1 MDDAMM
7 QELFET
13 SDRVVSA
20 TATDFHRYLASQI
33 EWRDRLIC
41 IKGSRGTGK
50 TTMLRQRMKEV
61 FGVGGDKALYVSAD
75 DLWFAEHPLKECVD
89 YLYKHGFTHV
99 FIDEIHHLGKNWS
112 QILKNLYDQYPGMNI
127 VYSGSSM
134 LHLES
139 AKGDLSRRQ
148 AVYELKGMSFREYLE
163 FEGVLQHPVIAWKEL
178 LADHRRLAAGI
189 ASEVRIL
196 QHFSAY
202 LEHGFYPFYR
212 EAKSQYRERL
222 LETVNKVLESDY
234 PAIESVS
241 TETIRTT
248 KKMLK
253 VLAAS
258 TPQTPNMSELYA
270 QLGTER
276 NQGLKMLKALDRA
289 GLLALVPGKGVK
301 LENLSKPEKI
311 YCDNTNLMYAL
322 VPRIDVGVRR
332 ETYFYNQVR
341 KDHEISFSGTGDFF
355 VDGKYCFEVGGK
367 GKRFT
372 QIADLPNSFVVNDDV
387 ENTIGNKIP
396 LWLFGFLY

>member
-1 MDDAMM
+1 MDQETMR
-7 QELFET
+7 ELFET
-13 SDRVVSA
+13 SDRMVSA
-20 TATDFHRYLASQI
+20 VDVSFHRYLFEEI
-33 EWRDRLIC
+33 DWRDRLIC

-50 TTMLRQRMKEV
+50 TTLMRQRIKEE
-61 FGVGGDKALYVSAD
+61 FGAGSDKAIYLSLD
-75 DLWFAEHPLKECVD
+75 DLWFAEHPLKDAVD
-89 YLYKHGFTHV
+89 YLYSHGFTHV
-99 FIDEIHHLGKNWS
+99 FVDEVHHLGKSWS
-112 QILKNLYDQYPGMNI
+112 LVIKNLYDQFPLMNF

-148 AVYELKGMSFREYLE
+148 AVYELNGMSFREYLSL
-163 FEGVLQHPVIAWKEL
+163 EGVMSHRAVGWGELLGEHRRIAAGIVGEIRVLQHFA
-178 LADHRRLAAGI
+178 
-189 ASEVRIL
+189 
-196 QHFSAY
+196 AY

-212 EAKSQYRERL
+212 ESHSQYRERL

-234 PAIESVS
+234 PAIEQVS
-241 TETIRTT
+241 QETIRTT

-253 VLAAS
+253 VLASS

-289 GLLALVPGKGVK
+289 GLLALVPGRGVK
-301 LENLSKPEKI
+301 LSSLSRPEKI
-311 YCDNTNLMYAL
+311 YCDNTNLMHAL
-322 VPRIDVGVRR
+322 VPRIDMGVRR

-341 KDHEISFSGTGDFF
+341 KGHDVVFAGVGDFL
-355 VDGKYCFEVGGK
+355 VDGKFGFEVGGK

-372 QIADLPNSFVVNDDV
+372 QIADVPNSYVVNDDV
-387 ENTIGNKIP
+387 ENSLGNKIP